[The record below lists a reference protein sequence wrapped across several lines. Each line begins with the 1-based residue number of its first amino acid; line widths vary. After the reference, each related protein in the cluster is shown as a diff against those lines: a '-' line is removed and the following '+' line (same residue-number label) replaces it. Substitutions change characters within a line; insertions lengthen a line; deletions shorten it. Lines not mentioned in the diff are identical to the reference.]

1 MMPYEPVPQI
11 PKERKSDKRKNSY
24 QEEGEEDVELSF
36 EEMLRREK
44 RFEKKIA
51 SR

>member
-1 MMPYEPVPQI
+1 MPLESVPQTARETK
-11 PKERKSDKRKNSY
+11 PDKRKSSY
-24 QEEGEEDVELSF
+24 QEEAEEDVELSF

>member
-1 MMPYEPVPQI
+1 MMSHEPVPQTT
-11 PKERKSDKRKNSY
+11 KESKPDKRKSSY
-24 QEEGEEDVELSF
+24 QEEAEEDVELSF

-51 SR
+51 TR